1 MKKLLVFFGVALA
14 VSACGQKLKE
24 SEVPVAVK
32 EAFHKQF
39 TQVKEIKWEKE
50 NDKLEVN
57 FEQNDQEMSAVF
69 TSAGVLEET
78 EVEIKKDE
86 LPASVVTYI
95 SQNYKGSK
103 IKEAARITKANGEV
117 NYEAEV
123 KDNDLIFDPNGNF
136 LKSVKD

>member
-50 NDKLEVN
+50 NGKLEVN

-69 TSAGVLEET
+69 AEDGVLEET

-103 IKEAARITKANGEV
+103 IKEAAKITKANGEV
-117 NYEAEV
+117 DYEAEV
-123 KDNDLIFDPNGNF
+123 KGNDLIFDSNGNF

>member
-1 MKKLLVFFGVALA
+1 MKKLLVFFAVALA

-24 SEVPVAVK
+24 SEVTAGVK

-39 TQVKEIKWEKE
+39 TGVEEVKWEKE
-50 NDKLEVN
+50 NDKFEVN
-57 FEQNDQEMSAVF
+57 FEQNDEAMSAVF
-69 TSAGVLEET
+69 TPAGVLEGT

-123 KDNDLIFDPNGNF
+123 KGNDLIFDPNGNF